1 MVSTHPRYAAFFRI
15 SSTGFGYISV
25 FELLHRRYDP
35 VMKFVPAEEPGH
47 YAVHR
52 MTYRGEGGW
61 SWPLTIGP
69 LQKLLKKYLKH
80 VGTEEFF
87 ELM

>member
-1 MVSTHPRYAAFFRI
+1 MVTIDQSENHGEAMDRNSCRPR
-15 SSTGFGYISV
+15 S
-25 FELLHRRYDP
+25 RRYY
-35 VMKFVPAEEPGH
+35 V
-47 YAVHR
+47 VHR

-61 SWPLTIGP
+61 SQPLSIGP
-69 LQKLLKKYLKH
+69 LRKLVRKYLKH

>member
-1 MVSTHPRYAAFFRI
+1 
-15 SSTGFGYISV
+15 
-25 FELLHRRYDP
+25 
-35 VMKFVPAEEPGH
+35 MKFVPDAPAGH
-47 YAVHR
+47 YSVHR

-61 SWPLTIGP
+61 SWPLDTGP
-69 LQKLLKKYLKH
+69 LQKLLRKYLKH